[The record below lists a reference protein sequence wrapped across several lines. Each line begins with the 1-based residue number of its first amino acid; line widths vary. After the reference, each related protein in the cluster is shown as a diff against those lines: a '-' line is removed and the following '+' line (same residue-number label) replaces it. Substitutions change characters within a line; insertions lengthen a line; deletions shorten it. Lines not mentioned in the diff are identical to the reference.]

1 MEEKYGFKKKIR
13 ITKNKELRKVLK
25 EGNKYSG
32 TYLNIY
38 YLPEDIQK
46 FSIRLQNHIKGGYRR
61 NKLRRR
67 LRDIVRNSSYEL
79 KNGLYI
85 IFGKKLAVDE
95 GYNRL
100 KEDFEKITSKGKL
113 WLK

>member
-1 MEEKYGFKKKIR
+1 MEEKYGFKRKIR

-25 EGNKYSG
+25 EGNTYSG

-46 FSIRLQNHIKGGYRR
+46 FSIRLQNHIKGGYKR

-67 LRDIVRNSSYEL
+67 LRDIVRNSSNEL
-79 KNGLYI
+79 KGGLYI
-85 IFGKKLAVDE
+85 IFGKKLAIDV
-95 GYNRL
+95 GYNIL
-100 KEDFEKITSKGKL
+100 KEDFKKLTSKGKL

>member
-1 MEEKYGFKKKIR
+1 MEEKYGFKSKIR
-13 ITKNKELRKVLK
+13 ITKNKEIRKVLK
-25 EGNKYSG
+25 EGNIYSG

-46 FSIRLQNHIKGGYRR
+46 FSIRLQNHIKGGYKR

-67 LRDIVRNSSYEL
+67 LREIVRYASCEL

-85 IFGKKLAVDE
+85 IFGKKNAIDANYD
-95 GYNRL
+95 GL
-100 KEDFEKITSKGKL
+100 KEDFKKIASGSNL
-113 WLK
+113 CLK